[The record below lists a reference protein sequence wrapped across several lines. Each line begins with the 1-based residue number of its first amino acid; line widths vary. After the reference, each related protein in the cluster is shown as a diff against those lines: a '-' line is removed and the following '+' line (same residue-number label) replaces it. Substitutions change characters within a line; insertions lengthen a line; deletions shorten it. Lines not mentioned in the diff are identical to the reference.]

1 MDRREFIAAAAS
13 AAVIARAS
21 QAFAQMG
28 GVILDHAVPGVG
40 LTVSG
45 PVRDLR
51 TPFFH
56 WHSRGLFQ
64 RSGHKLDGVH
74 DCDEQAGQRSFRA
87 ADCDRQAQT
96 RAAARDLYG
105 ELASG
110 LS

>member
-13 AAVIARAS
+13 AAAIAPAS

-28 GVILDHAVPGVG
+28 GAFLDHTVPGVG

-56 WHSRGLFQ
+56 RRSRGLFQ
-64 RSGHKLDGVH
+64 RSGHKFHWSCNSGQ
-74 DCDEQAGQRSFRA
+74 QA
-87 ADCDRQAQT
+87 RQ
-96 RAAARDLYG
+96 
-105 ELASG
+105 
-110 LS
+110 